1 MAGGLIQFDGV
12 SKKFRRG
19 ERFDSLRDL
28 LPAMGRALF
37 QKRQPE
43 SELGRQEFWAVRDV
57 SFSVTPGEALGII
70 GPNGAGKSTILK
82 ILTKLMHPTLG
93 RAEVRGRAGSL
104 LEIGGSLHPDLTGR
118 ENVYLQGS
126 IMGMPRAE
134 ITRKFDEIVE
144 FSGISEFIDTPVKRY
159 SSGMHARLGFS
170 VAAHLETDV
179 LIIDEVLAV
188 GDTSFQRRAFDRMES
203 MVASGVPTVIVSHQ
217 LERVA
222 TLCTHAILLT
232 KGQVAFDG
240 KPGECIAAYAKFQS
254 NITDHETDESF
265 VQLDSMAVT
274 SEQPVIS
281 GEPVSISLFG
291 SAPAPQEGLHRD
303 IVIRVRSLETGQLLY
318 ATNSASK
325 GAELPTGPFE
335 LKVQLEMNV
344 PSGMY
349 SLESWLSHGRKEK
362 DDSNGPSTLVHVKGG
377 RSFWGAVQM
386 KAQMEAEPVSSPSK
400 AAGT

>member
-1 MAGGLIQFDGV
+1 MPNGAIHFEGV

-28 LPAMGRALF
+28 IPAMGRALF
-37 QKRQPE
+37 QKATPE
-43 SELGRQEFWAVRDV
+43 SELGRQEFWAVREV

-82 ILTKLMHPTLG
+82 ILTKLMRPTLG
-93 RAEVRGRAGSL
+93 RAEVRGRAGAL

-126 IMGMPRAE
+126 IMGMPRVE

-144 FSGISEFIDTPVKRY
+144 FSGISDFIDTPVKRY

-188 GDTSFQRRAFDRMES
+188 GDTSFQRRAFDRMEH

-222 TLCTHAILLT
+222 TLCTHAILIT
-232 KGQVAFDG
+232 KGRVTFDG
-240 KPGECIAAYAKFQS
+240 KPGECIAAYARHQS
-254 NITDHETDESF
+254 NLGPQETSES
-265 VQLDSMAVT
+265 VVRLDSIAVT
-274 SEQPVIS
+274 CEQPIVSGDPVQIS
-281 GEPVSISLFG
+281 IWG
-291 SAPAPQEGLHRD
+291 SSPPAEEGRLRD
-303 IVIRVRSLETGQLLY
+303 VVLRIRSLETGQLLY
-318 ATNSASK
+318 ATSSTTR
-325 GAELPTGPFE
+325 GVDLPIGPFR
-335 LKVQLEMNV
+335 LNVQLEMNV

-349 SLESWLSHGRKEK
+349 SIESLLGHGRKEK
-362 DDSNGPSTLVHVKGG
+362 DDGNGPSTLLHVKGG
-377 RSFWGAVQM
+377 RSFWGSVQM
-386 KAQMEAEPVSSPSK
+386 KAVMSAEAVTKPSET
-400 AAGT
+400 AGA